1 MAKFCTK
8 CGKKLEDGKPCDCC
22 KEEVKKEVVVESKTN
37 GFDFNECVNSYIEMV
52 KGIFAKPIDTIKK
65 FATSSNFVLGL
76 IALAIN
82 CIISGIF
89 LYCIA
94 KESINL
100 ISSFTGGY
108 SSLLTMSSSIDV
120 PFMKTFLYGIL
131 FMAVG
136 FSVTA
141 LMIYVMAGVIFK
153 DKIDMKK
160 AFSLVGVCSVFTTVT
175 TVVSIILNYIS
186 IKLMMVV
193 LLISGIFYLTHLY
206 QGVQETTEVDKN
218 KLAYVFVPAI
228 SVATFVVVYVLPKIL
243 F

>member
-1 MAKFCTK
+1 M
-8 CGKKLEDGKPCDCC
+8 P
-22 KEEVKKEVVVESKTN
+22 
-37 GFDFNECVNSYIEMV
+37 
-52 KGIFAKPIDTIKK
+52 
-65 FATSSNFVLGL
+65 
-76 IALAIN
+76 
-82 CIISGIF
+82 
-89 LYCIA
+89 
-94 KESINL
+94 
-100 ISSFTGGY
+100 
-108 SSLLTMSSSIDV
+108 SSIDV

-218 KLAYVFVPAI
+218 KLAYLFVPAI
-228 SVATFVVVYVLPKIL
+228 SVSTFVVVYVLPKIL

>member
-37 GFDFNECVNSYIEMV
+37 SFDFNKCVNSYIEMV
-52 KGIFAKPIDTIKK
+52 KGIFVKPIDTIKK

-82 CIISGIF
+82 CIVSGIF

-108 SSLLTMSSSIDV
+108 SSLLAMSSSIDV

-160 AFSLVGVCSVFTTVT
+160 VFSLVGVCSVFTTVT